1 MVHDE
6 RMNKTLYV
14 GGAFHNPVT
23 LVGVSEI
30 ARHFGVAKT
39 NVTTWISR
47 REKNGF
53 PKPVIQLDMGGVYVL
68 KDVEDWRG
76 SR

>member
-1 MVHDE
+1 MVHDG
-6 RMNKTLYV
+6 RMNKTLLEADTAKTV
-14 GGAFHNPVT
+14 V

-53 PKPVIQLDMGGVYVL
+53 PTPVIQLDMGGVYDL
-68 KDVEDWRG
+68 NDVDQWWRG
-76 SR
+76 R

>member
-1 MVHDE
+1 MHDE
-6 RMNKTLYV
+6 RMNKTLLEPDT
-14 GGAFHNPVT
+14 AKTVT

-30 ARHFGVAKT
+30 AKHFGVAKT

-53 PKPVIQLDMGGVYVL
+53 PEPVVQLDMGGVYDL
-68 KDVEDWRG
+68 ADVEEWRG
-76 SR
+76 RR